1 MVPERLWQVYSCKV
15 FCDSDFEAIVKEG
28 SSYIFSIESNF
39 ENVIGHHKVVYITLF
54 KMPLV

>member
-1 MVPERLWQVYSCKV
+1 MVPECTLVKF

-39 ENVIGHHKVVYITLF
+39 ENVIGHHKVVYITWF